1 MSIRIVIRL
10 LLTAIISFPAVVQA
24 NGPARDALFHIERN
38 KNANIVQYDA
48 QVGADGM
55 LYSKKPVVGY
65 WVRLADQGQVEKLTW
80 VQRKFAYGFNAK
92 LNKNENTVTLNLA
105 AKIGRT
111 LLVKRDGEDY
121 RAIADINGV
130 SCYVDKIFI
139 HASGKGK
146 STKVDYIEL
155 YGNAVNDQGEQHER
169 FSP

>member
-1 MSIRIVIRL
+1 M
-10 LLTAIISFPAVVQA
+10 
-24 NGPARDALFHIERN
+24 LF
-38 KNANIVQYDA
+38 
-48 QVGADGM
+48 
-55 LYSKKPVVGY
+55 SKEPVVGY

-92 LNKNENTVTLNLA
+92 LNKNENTVTLDMA

-111 LLVKRDGEDY
+111 LLIKRDSEDY

-139 HASGKGK
+139 HASGKGA

-155 YGNAVNDQGEQHER
+155 YGNAVNGQGQQHER